1 MGVAKAG
8 AGVIRGKLDVMDNEL
23 ADRLLLWLMGAI
35 FLVGPLVGLLVGRIR
50 GIQWGIGVAC
60 LIIGVT
66 GLTGAVRVGWE
77 RWHQLQGT
85 VTSDGILV
93 EFREEISRDA
103 KGRAVSSYAPV
114 VRFTDPA
121 GTSHEIKG
129 LGGSQGNVNQGDPVA
144 VRYRPET
151 PEQAVVA
158 DFQNVW
164 GGTVAFSIFGILP
177 TLFGLFF
184 VLGNL
189 LKDDAD
195 RSADRSAGLS
205 AQDIALRELW
215 AGRFYSV
222 GTLTFLAAFG
232 VMMYYDSEGVE
243 KSAGLGFMTIAAA
256 CIPYMIGTFV
266 STKGRWMQRGVLLI
280 LMVGFGLFGGV
291 AWLLG

>member
-1 MGVAKAG
+1 
-8 AGVIRGKLDVMDNEL
+8 MDNEL

-35 FLVGPLVGLLVGRIR
+35 FLVGPLVGLAVGRFK
-50 GIQWGIGVAC
+50 GLQWGVGVAC
-60 LIIGVT
+60 LIIGIT
-66 GLTGAVRVGWE
+66 GLTGAARVGWE

-85 VTSDGILV
+85 VVTEGILA

-103 KGRAVSSYAPV
+103 KGRATSSYAPV
-114 VRFTDPA
+114 VRFTDAA
-121 GTSHEIKG
+121 GKSHEIKG
-129 LGGSQGNVNQGDPVA
+129 LGGSQDSVNQGDPVA

-164 GGTVAFSIFGILP
+164 GGTVAFAIFGILP

-189 LKDDAD
+189 LKDD
-195 RSADRSAGLS
+195 SDRSAGLS
-205 AQDIALRELW
+205 AQEIALRELW

-222 GTLTFLAAFG
+222 GTLTFLAAVG
-232 VMMYYDSEGVE
+232 VMMFYDSEGVE

-256 CIPYMIGTFV
+256 CIPYMIGTFI

-280 LMVGFGLFGGV
+280 LMVGFGMFGAV
-291 AWLLG
+291 AWKLG

>member
-1 MGVAKAG
+1 
-8 AGVIRGKLDVMDNEL
+8 MDNEL

-35 FLVGPLVGLLVGRIR
+35 FLVGPLVGLAVGRFK
-50 GIQWGIGVAC
+50 GLQWGIGVAC

-66 GLTGAVRVGWE
+66 GLTGAARVGWE

-85 VTSDGILV
+85 VVTEGILA

-103 KGRAVSSYAPV
+103 KGRATSSYAPV

-121 GTSHEIKG
+121 GRSHEVKG
-129 LGGSQGNVNQGDPVA
+129 LGGSQDNASQGDTVPL
-144 VRYRPET
+144 RYRPEA
-151 PEQAVVA
+151 PEQAVVD

-164 GGTVAFSIFGILP
+164 GGTAAFAFFGILP

-184 VLGNL
+184 VLDKL
-189 LKDDAD
+189 FKDDTNRA
-195 RSADRSAGLS
+195 AGLS
-205 AQDIALRELW
+205 AQEIAGRELW
-215 AGRFYSV
+215 AGRCYSL

-232 VMMYYDSEGVE
+232 IMMFYDSEGME

-256 CIPYMIGTFV
+256 CVPYLVGNFI
-266 STKGRWMQRGVLLI
+266 STKGSWMQRGVLVI
-280 LMVGFGLFGGV
+280 VMVGFGMFGGV